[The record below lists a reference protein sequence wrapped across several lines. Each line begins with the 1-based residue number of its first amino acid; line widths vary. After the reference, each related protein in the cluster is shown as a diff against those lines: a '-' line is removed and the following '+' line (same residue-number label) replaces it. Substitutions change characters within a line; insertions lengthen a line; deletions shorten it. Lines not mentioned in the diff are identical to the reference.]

1 MNDQP
6 KIVLFQ
12 GDSITDGGRPR
23 DRDGLGSSYPH
34 LIAARISADLAASA
48 PTFMNRGIS
57 GNRVSDMSAR
67 WNEDAY
73 ALNPNLISILIGVN
87 DAWRMVRQ
95 LPTGVQDRFARVY
108 DALLAEIREVTPSVK
123 LVLMEP
129 FVLKTEETEPN
140 WDVWQDIMPRYQRTV
155 RELAERYQATYVPL
169 QQLLNE
175 ACDRSEA
182 SFWLYDGVHPTAA
195 GHQLIADQWLSI
207 VKQSEAAA
215 WFQAR

>member
-1 MNDQP
+1 MDQR

-23 DRDGLGSSYPH
+23 DREGLGSSYPH

-48 PTFMNRGIS
+48 PCFINRGIS

-73 ALNPNLISILIGVN
+73 ALNPDLISILIGVN
-87 DAWRMVRQ
+87 DAWRTVRE
-95 LPTGVQDRFARVY
+95 LPAGVQDRFARVY
-108 DALLAEIREVTPSVK
+108 DALLAEIREVTPATR
-123 LVLMEP
+123 LILMEP

-140 WDVWQDIMPRYQRTV
+140 WEVWQKIMPRYQQTV
-155 RELAERYQATYVPL
+155 QELAERYHATFVPL
-169 QQLLNE
+169 QQLFNE
-175 ACDRSEA
+175 ACERSEA

-195 GHQLIADQWLSI
+195 GHQLIADQWLSF

-215 WFQAR
+215 WFEAR